1 MLFYIHKLIF
11 HKKSKFDCEYLEM
24 GKEPII
30 NNKRIAKNT
39 MFLYIRSAFTL
50 FISLFTSR
58 ITLQVLG
65 VENYGVQSAV
75 GGVIAMF
82 SIISGSL
89 SSSISRF
96 ITFELGHGDV
106 AKLNKIFSTSL
117 NIQIIIGAI
126 IVIFGETIG
135 VWFLNSK
142 MNIPHDRIIAAN
154 WVLQCAI
161 WSFFIGLSQTPYSA
175 CIIGHEKMGVFA
187 YFNIIDSI
195 LRLLIV
201 YLLYII
207 PFDKLITLSVLGFIV
222 GLLMRIAQRIYCIKR
237 FPECHYH
244 FIFDKKLSKEMTG
257 FAGWSF
263 LTNTAWIFNT
273 QGINILINI
282 FFGVTFNA
290 ARALAFSL
298 ESVIKRF
305 YSDFMTA
312 MNPQITKS
320 YAAGEINEMNKLIC
334 RGTKLSYYLLFICS
348 LPLFFEAYTVL
359 HLWLGIVPEYTVLFF
374 RLTLIA
380 SLIQLI
386 GQAGVTACM
395 ATGNIKWYTIIMTV
409 VGFLVFPLTWIAYK
423 YGLPVE
429 TTYILF
435 ILIYLILDI
444 IRLFIMNYL
453 WGFPIILFW
462 KDTIIPILKVSFLA
476 IIPPLCIKYF
486 FNNIFLSPLYVTV
499 TSLASGVV
507 IVFLCGLNIN
517 ERFYF
522 INKMKSLF
530 KKI

>member
-1 MLFYIHKLIF
+1 MN
-11 HKKSKFDCEYLEM
+11 
-24 GKEPII
+24 KEPII
-30 NNKRIAKNT
+30 SNKRIAKNT
-39 MFLYIRSAFTL
+39 IFLYIRSAFTL

-58 ITLQVLG
+58 ITLQALG
-65 VENYGVQSAV
+65 VENYGIQSAV

-96 ITFELGHGDV
+96 ITFELGHGDDK
-106 AKLNKIFSTSL
+106 KLNKIFSTSL
-117 NIQIIIGAI
+117 NIQLLIGII

-135 VWFLNSK
+135 VWFLNSR
-142 MNIPHDRIIAAN
+142 MNIPNDRIIAAN

-175 CIIGHEKMGVFA
+175 CIIGHEKMKVFA

-195 LRLLIV
+195 LKLIIV
-201 YLLYII
+201 YLLYIT
-207 PFDKLITLSVLGFIV
+207 PFDRLITLSILGFIV
-222 GLLMRIAQRIYCIKR
+222 GLFMRIAQRIYCIKR
-237 FPECHYH
+237 FPETHYR
-244 FIFDKKLSKEMTG
+244 FILDKNLLKEMTG

-290 ARALAFSL
+290 ARALAFAL

-359 HLWLGIVPEYTVLFF
+359 HLWLGMVPAYTILFF

-386 GQAGVTACM
+386 GQTGVTACM
-395 ATGNIKWYTIIMTV
+395 ATGNIKWYTIIITT
-409 VGFLVFPLTWIAYK
+409 VGFLVFPLTWIAYRF
-423 YGLPVE
+423 GLAVE
-429 TTYILF
+429 STYIIF
-435 ILIYLILDI
+435 ILIYAILDI
-444 IRLFIMNYL
+444 IRLFIMRHL
-453 WGFPIILFW
+453 WNFPIKLFY
-462 KDTIIPILKVSFLA
+462 KNTIIPILKVSFLA
-476 IIPPLCIKYF
+476 IIPPIIIKSL
-486 FNNIFLSPLYVTV
+486 FNNHLSPLYVTLTCL
-499 TSLASGVV
+499 TSGLLVV
-507 IVFLCGLNIN
+507 YLCGLDIN
-517 ERFYF
+517 ERIFF
-522 INKMKSLF
+522 QNKLKVVLNKKKLF
-530 KKI
+530 K